1 MVDESLGLMLKD
13 YFHAIY
19 SAGSISESN
28 LSGWMVSARM
38 RLVMYVLLVTCKS
51 GD

>member
-1 MVDESLGLMLKD
+1 MLKD
-13 YFHAIY
+13 Y
-19 SAGSISESN
+19 SAGSISESD
-28 LSGWMVSARM
+28 LSELAGWMVSARM